1 MMTTIQTYVRRGR
14 RKARQWALDPRIHAL
29 LHSAFWSGSGF
40 LLSAASLAGRPMPV
54 ALGLLCALE
63 GWPAVLLGLGGAL
76 GYLVFWGSPGVQ
88 GAAWMASGV
97 AAALLVGSRSV
108 ARNTRM
114 LMPSLGC
121 FLVSAWGVVFQ
132 IWLGDTTP
140 VPVFLLRVALGGGC
154 TWVFR
159 LCLAR
164 EEPVADWITGGLAVL
179 ALAQVRPVKWLGL
192 GYLAA
197 GFLGAVGTLPGA
209 ALAGLGLDLAGITK
223 VPMTAVLCLTHLLRL
238 LPVNYRKIGLP
249 LSAGVYLLVMS
260 LVGSRDL
267 LPLPGLVLGWVVG
280 MAVPGFAP
288 ARRRGETGVAQVR
301 LEMAAGVMDQ
311 VEQLLQEGQELPVDE
326 QSLVLRAAERAC
338 GSCPCRK
345 NCHDTAAVRSFS
357 SGILHRPLLSPE
369 DLPMR
374 CRKPGRVLTELQRC
388 QTELRQLRGLR
399 ERLGEQRRAVIQ
411 QYRFLSE
418 YLRDL
423 SDQLSQRLPKPETK
437 YEPEI
442 GWASAAKDQAEGD
455 RCLWFSGVGG
465 EYYVVLCDGMGTGL
479 GAAME
484 SREAI
489 RMLRRLLG
497 AGFPPEYALRS
508 LNSLCALRGRA
519 GAVTVDLAQLRLD
532 TGKAVLYKWG
542 GAPSLLF
549 GSASAEKIG
558 TAGPPPGL
566 SVTDGRETV
575 ERLSLRRGE
584 TLVLVSDGVDG
595 EETRRRCLESLDL
608 PPGELAAQ
616 ILEPGGDGEDD
627 ATAVVIRLVP
637 RGSVT

>member
-1 MMTTIQTYVRRGR
+1 MMTTIQSYVRQGR
-14 RKARQWALDPRIHAL
+14 RKARQWAGDPRFHAL
-29 LHSAFWSGSGF
+29 LHASFWSGSGF
-40 LLSAASLAGRPMPV
+40 LLSAASLANCPMPV
-54 ALGLLCALE
+54 ALGLLCAME
-63 GWPAVLLGLGGAL
+63 GWSAVLMGLGGAL

-88 GAAWMASGV
+88 GVAWMASGI
-97 AAALLVGSRSV
+97 AAALLLGSRPV
-108 ARNTRM
+108 AKNTRL
-114 LMPSLGC
+114 LMPALGC

-132 IWLGDTTP
+132 LWLGDTTP
-140 VPVFLLRVALGGGC
+140 VQVYLLRVVLGGGC
-154 TWVFR
+154 AWIFR

-164 EEPVADWITGGLAVL
+164 EEPVADWAAGGLAVL
-179 ALAQVRPVKWLGL
+179 ALAQVRPIKWLGL
-192 GYLAA
+192 GYIAA
-197 GFLGAVGTLPGA
+197 GFLGGVGTLPGV
-209 ALAGLGLDLAGITK
+209 ALAGLGLDLAQVTT

-238 LPVNYRKIGLP
+238 LPINSRRFHL
-249 LSAGVYLLVMS
+249 LASAGVYLLVMS
-260 LVGSRDL
+260 LMGSRDL
-267 LPLPGLVLGWVVG
+267 LPLPGLVLGWALG
-280 MAVPGFAP
+280 MAVPGFTP

-301 LEMAAGVMDQ
+301 LEMAAGALDQ
-311 VEQLLQEGQELPVDE
+311 AEQLLLESQDLPVDE
-326 QSLVLRAAERAC
+326 QSLVLRSAERAC
-338 GSCPCRK
+338 GGCPCRK
-345 NCHDTAAVRSFS
+345 NCHDMAAVKSFS
-357 SGILHRPLLSPE
+357 PRILHKPLLTPE
-369 DLPMR
+369 DLPLR

-388 QTELRQLRGLR
+388 QTELRQLRGMR
-399 ERLGEQRRAVIQ
+399 EKLGEQRKAVIQ

-423 SDQLSQRLPKPETK
+423 SDQLSQRLPRPDLRF
-437 YEPEI
+437 EPEI
-442 GWASAAKDQAEGD
+442 GWASLAREQAEGD
-455 RCLWFSGVGG
+455 RCLWFAGVAG
-465 EYYVVLCDGMGTGL
+465 EYYAVLCDGMGTGL

-497 AGFPPEYALRS
+497 AGYPPEYALRS

-542 GAPSLLF
+542 GAPSLLL
-549 GSASAEKIG
+549 SPAMAEKIG

-595 EETRRRCLESLDL
+595 EEVRRRCLEYPDL
-608 PPGELAAQ
+608 PPGELAAR

>member
-1 MMTTIQTYVRRGR
+1 MMTTIQSYVRRGS
-14 RKARQWALDPRIHAL
+14 RKARQWAADPRVHAL

-40 LLSAASLAGRPMPV
+40 FLSAASLADRPMPV
-54 ALGLLCALE
+54 AMGLLCVLE
-63 GWPAVLLGLGGAL
+63 GWSAVLMGLGGAL
-76 GYLVFWGSPGVQ
+76 GYLVFWGSSGVQ
-88 GAAWMASGV
+88 GVAWMASAL
-97 AAALLVGSRSV
+97 AAALLLGSRPV
-108 ARNTRM
+108 AKNTRL
-114 LMPSLGC
+114 LMPALGC

-140 VPVFLLRVALGGGC
+140 VPVYLLRVALGGGC
-154 TWVFR
+154 AWVFR

-164 EEPVADWITGGLAVL
+164 EEPAADWMAGGLAVL
-179 ALAQVRPVKWLGL
+179 ALAQIRPMKWLGL
-192 GYLAA
+192 GYIAA
-197 GFLGAVGTLPGA
+197 GFLGGMGTLPGI
-209 ALAGLGLDLAGITK
+209 ALAGMGLDLARVTP
-223 VPMTAVLCLTHLLRL
+223 VPMTAGLCLTHLLRL
-238 LPVNYRKIGLP
+238 LPVNSRRFHLMA
-249 LSAGVYLLVMS
+249 SAGVYLLVMS
-260 LVGSRDL
+260 LVGSQDL
-267 LPLPGLVLGWVVG
+267 LPLPGLMAGWALGTV
-280 MAVPGFAP
+280 VPGFTP

-301 LEMAAGVMDQ
+301 LEMAAGALDQ
-311 VEQLLQEGQELPVDE
+311 AEQLLLESQDLPVDE
-326 QSLVLRAAERAC
+326 QSILLRAMERAC

-357 SGILHRPLLSPE
+357 PRILHKPLLTPE

-374 CRKPGRVLTELQRC
+374 CRKPGRVLTELQRG
-388 QTELRQLRGLR
+388 QTELRQLRGMR
-399 ERLGEQRRAVIQ
+399 EKLGEQRRAVIQ

-423 SDQLSQRLPKPETK
+423 SDQLSQRLPKPDLRFA
-437 YEPEI
+437 PEI
-442 GWASAAKDQAEGD
+442 GWASQAKDQAEGD
-455 RCLWFSGVGG
+455 RCLWFAGVAG
-465 EYYVVLCDGMGTGL
+465 EYYVLLCDGMGTGL

-497 AGFPPEYALRS
+497 AGYPPEYALRS

-542 GAPSLLF
+542 GAPSLLL
-549 GSASAEKIG
+549 SPTMAEKIG

-595 EETRRRCLESLDL
+595 EEVRRRSLEFLEL
-608 PPGELAAQ
+608 PPGEMAAG